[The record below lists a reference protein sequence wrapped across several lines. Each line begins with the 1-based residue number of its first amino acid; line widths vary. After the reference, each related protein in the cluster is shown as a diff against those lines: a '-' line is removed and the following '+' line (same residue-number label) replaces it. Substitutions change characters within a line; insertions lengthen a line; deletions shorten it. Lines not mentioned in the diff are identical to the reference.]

1 MQANT
6 NMIYVCVTTG
16 SGHHAAL
23 WSERLLSPRDELPER
38 HVQPAP
44 AGRATGA
51 ACARLPTFSARAHPR
66 GETGW

>member
-1 MQANT
+1 
-6 NMIYVCVTTG
+6 MIYACFPTG
-16 SGHHAAL
+16 SGRYAAL

-38 HVQPAP
+38 NVQPAP

-51 ACARLPTFSARAHPR
+51 ARARLPTFSARAHPR